1 MLMNLLEENGNVSKY
16 WELVPLAR
24 SYSVR
29 VLRSPPG
36 CPCHPSLGNVRIAE
50 VRYLG
55 SGPASNGHLP

>member
-1 MLMNLLEENGNVSKY
+1 MLINLLEENGNVSKH

-36 CPCHPSLGNVRIAE
+36 CPCHPNFRIAE

-55 SGPASNGHLP
+55 SGPASNDNLP